1 MTTAQPL
8 DRPRNTDAKPVQ
20 HGAVLVVTCI
30 ALATVVSAMA
40 SLNVA
45 LPSLARETGASQT
58 QLSWVIDAYSMVF
71 AALLLP
77 AGAVGDRF
85 GRRKAL
91 IAGLVIFGAASAI
104 ATMTTAPYVLI
115 ALRGLLGLGASL
127 VMPATLSTITTTFP
141 PEERGRAVGT
151 WAAVAGGS
159 AIVGL
164 LATGALLEEWS
175 WRSAFLF
182 NVILAIIAVAGTIA
196 VIPESADADA
206 PKLDIIGSV
215 GAVVG
220 LALLVFSVI
229 EAPERGW
236 LSATTIIGIVAG
248 LATLAAFVWWEL
260 RRTNPLFDPR
270 LFKHP
275 RFAAG
280 TLSISLQFFAFFGF
294 IFVVMQ
300 YLQLVR
306 RDSALIAALS
316 VTPMAAAM
324 LPSARLAP
332 RVAARIGTRPCC
344 VGGLV
349 IIAVGLTILSRSDAG
364 TSYWLIVAGL
374 LPLGAGMGLAMT
386 PATTAITDA
395 LPPAMQGVASAMND
409 LSREVGGAVGIAVLG
424 SVLNAGYRANLH
436 LTGVQPELVDKA
448 RASIGVAAKLGGT
461 VLDQARSAFVNGME
475 QALLC
480 GAGAAVVAAIAIGF
494 LLSRAANPD
503 APTQTPPAAAT
514 ATPPAAQ
521 RL

>member
-1 MTTAQPL
+1 MTAISPPEQ
-8 DRPRNTDAKPVQ
+8 RKAANAEVR

-45 LPSLARETGASQT
+45 LPSLARDTGASQT
-58 QLSWVIDAYSMVF
+58 QLSWVVDAYSLVF

-77 AGAVGDRF
+77 AGAIGDRF

-91 IAGLVIFGAASAI
+91 LAGLLIFGAASAI
-104 ATMTTAPYVLI
+104 ATMTTTPYLLI
-115 ALRGLLGLGASL
+115 VLRGFLGLGASF

-141 PEERGRAVGT
+141 RQQRGRAVGT

-159 AIVGL
+159 AVIGL

-175 WRSAFLF
+175 WRSAFVL
-182 NVILAIIAVAGTIA
+182 NVGLTVVAVVGTLL
-196 VIPESADADA
+196 VVPESADSDA
-206 PKLDIIGSV
+206 PKLDVVGSLA
-215 GAVVG
+215 AVVG
-220 LALLVFSVI
+220 LAFLVYSVI
-229 EAPERGW
+229 EAPENGW
-236 LSATTIIGIVAG
+236 LDAITVAGIVAG
-248 LATLAAFVWWEL
+248 LLVLAGFVWWEL
-260 RRTNPLFDPR
+260 RRVNPLLDPR

-300 YLQLVR
+300 YLQIAR

-332 RVAARIGTRPCC
+332 RLASRIGTRPCC

-349 IIAVGLTILSRSDAG
+349 LIAIGLGILARSDAA

-395 LPPAMQGVASAMND
+395 LPPALQGVASAVND
-409 LSREVGGAVGIAVLG
+409 LSREVGGALGIAVLG
-424 SVLNAGYRANLH
+424 SVLNAGYRSHLQ
-436 LTGVQPELVDKA
+436 LTGVTPAVADKA
-448 RASIGVAAKLGGT
+448 RTSIGVAAKLGGN
-461 VLDQARSAFVNGME
+461 VLQQARSAFISGMHE
-475 QALLC
+475 ALVC
-480 GAGAAVVAAIAIGF
+480 GSIAAVVAAIAVAV
-494 LLSRAANPD
+494 LLQRRAS
-503 APTQTPPAAAT
+503 
-514 ATPPAAQ
+514 
-521 RL
+521 

>member
-1 MTTAQPL
+1 VTTIEPL
-8 DRPRNTDAKPVQ
+8 RHRHTIASREMRQ
-20 HGAVLVVTCI
+20 GAVLAVTCL
-30 ALATVVSAMA
+30 ALGAVVSAMA

-58 QLSWVIDAYSMVF
+58 QLSWVVDAYSLVF

-77 AGAVGDRF
+77 AGAFGDRF

-91 IAGLVIFGAASAI
+91 LAGLVIFGAASAI
-104 ATMTTAPYVLI
+104 ATMTTQPYLLI
-115 ALRGLLGLGASL
+115 VLRGVLGLGASL

-141 PEERGRAVGT
+141 PEQRGRAVGT

-159 AIVGL
+159 AVIGL

-175 WRSAFLF
+175 WRAAFVL
-182 NVILAIIAVAGTIA
+182 NVALAIIAVVGTIVA
-196 VIPESADADA
+196 VPESADDDA
-206 PKLDIIGSV
+206 PKLDSV
-215 GAVVG
+215 GSLAAILG
-220 LALLVFSVI
+220 LAFLVYSVI
-229 EAPERGW
+229 EAPENGW
-236 LSATTIIGIVAG
+236 LSGVTVAG
-248 LATLAAFVWWEL
+248 TVVGLLVLAGFVWWEL
-260 RRTNPLFDPR
+260 RRASPLLDPR
-270 LFKHP
+270 LFKNQ

-300 YLQLVR
+300 YLQIVR
-306 RDSALIAALS
+306 RDSALISALS

-332 RVAARIGTRPCC
+332 RLATRIGARPCC

-349 IIAVGLTILSRSDAG
+349 LVAVGLSILSRSDGA

-395 LPPAMQGVASAMND
+395 LPPALQGVASAMND
-409 LSREVGGAVGIAVLG
+409 LSREVGGALGIAVLG

-436 LTGVQPELVDKA
+436 LTGVPPEVAAKA
-448 RASIGVAAKLGGT
+448 RTSIGVAAKLGGS
-461 VLDQARSAFVNGME
+461 VLVQAREAFVSGMRE
-475 QALLC
+475 ALSC
-480 GAGAAVVAAIAIGF
+480 GAIAALVAAVAVAT
-494 LLSRAANPD
+494 LLRRRTAQNP
-503 APTQTPPAAAT
+503 
-514 ATPPAAQ
+514 
-521 RL
+521 